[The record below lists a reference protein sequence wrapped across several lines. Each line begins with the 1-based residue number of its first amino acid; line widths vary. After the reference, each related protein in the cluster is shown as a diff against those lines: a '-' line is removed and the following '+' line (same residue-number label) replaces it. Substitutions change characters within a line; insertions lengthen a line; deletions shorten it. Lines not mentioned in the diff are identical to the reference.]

1 MSDLPPYPPIEP
13 ATFDLIIIGTGL
25 PESVISAAASAV
37 GKSVLH
43 LDPNPFY
50 GSHFASLT
58 IPDITSFLNSHSTVS
73 SDDHDLT
80 TRPLY
85 SEVEIS
91 NSAPELLNKHSRKF
105 YLDLLGPRAL
115 FCADLSV
122 DLLLKSGASQYVE
135 FKSIDASFVGD
146 GDGKLWSVPDS
157 RAAIFKDKSLGLME
171 KNQLMRFFKLVQGH
185 LSESEHEDNNM
196 KISEEDLEIPF
207 VEFLTAM
214 KLPQKIKLM
223 ILYAIAMADY
233 DQENTEVSKDVLKTK
248 DGINRLALYNSSV
261 GRFQNSLGALIYP
274 IYGQGELPQ
283 AFCRRAAVKGCIYV
297 LRMPVISLL
306 KDEESGSYKGVKLAS
321 GQDIFSNKLVLDPSF
336 TVPGTLA
343 TPPSE
348 QLPEYLLAYN
358 PTDVNR
364 KVARGI
370 CITKCSL
377 KPNISNIM
385 VVYPPKSLFP
395 EQVAAIRVL
404 QLGSNLAV
412 CPSGMFVLYFSA
424 LCADADQGKKLLH
437 ATLNALEKL
446 LDSENAESSSTIQ
459 GKDPEEVKPS
469 ILWSAL
475 YVQDL
480 VMGQYASISSTI
492 MPDGNLNYTDLLN
505 ATEKLFHKIYPNEEF
520 FPETTSPDN
529 SVDDAGLT
537 LET

>member
-214 KLPQKIKLM
+214 KLPQKIKLYGHLLLVR
-223 ILYAIAMADY
+223 ISFFY
-233 DQENTEVSKDVLKTK
+233 
-248 DGINRLALYNSSV
+248 SS
-261 GRFQNSLGALIYP
+261 
-274 IYGQGELPQ
+274 
-283 AFCRRAAVKGCIYV
+283 C
-297 LRMPVISLL
+297 
-306 KDEESGSYKGVKLAS
+306 
-321 GQDIFSNKLVLDPSF
+321 
-336 TVPGTLA
+336 
-343 TPPSE
+343 
-348 QLPEYLLAYN
+348 
-358 PTDVNR
+358 
-364 KVARGI
+364 
-370 CITKCSL
+370 
-377 KPNISNIM
+377 
-385 VVYPPKSLFP
+385 
-395 EQVAAIRVL
+395 
-404 QLGSNLAV
+404 
-412 CPSGMFVLYFSA
+412 
-424 LCADADQGKKLLH
+424 
-437 ATLNALEKL
+437 
-446 LDSENAESSSTIQ
+446 
-459 GKDPEEVKPS
+459 
-469 ILWSAL
+469 
-475 YVQDL
+475 
-480 VMGQYASISSTI
+480 
-492 MPDGNLNYTDLLN
+492 
-505 ATEKLFHKIYPNEEF
+505 FH
-520 FPETTSPDN
+520 
-529 SVDDAGLT
+529 L
-537 LET
+537 